1 MATLAH
7 GAPSVEPF
15 RFRRTPVRGCDRRK
29 NRSSGGWRSVGD
41 CGEEAAM
48 RVPRLL
54 DPVEEAALP
63 APAPSLLQRVEAL
76 EREVARLAEELAR
89 LLAGD

>member
-1 MATLAH
+1 
-7 GAPSVEPF
+7 
-15 RFRRTPVRGCDRRK
+15 
-29 NRSSGGWRSVGD
+29 
-41 CGEEAAM
+41 M